1 MRKHKKIDPFFV
13 YAFKLHAPIRPDETH
28 IFLTLREFD
37 RFFNCAPHKAKKALV
52 YEKVFI
58 NGVEMTR
65 VPYDKETQSMI
76 VKWDHTT

>member
-1 MRKHKKIDPFFV
+1 MKEHKKIEPFFA

-37 RFFNCAPHKAKKALV
+37 RFFSCAPHKATKALV

-76 VKWDHTT
+76 DKGEYTP